1 MKKILVLGSTGMAG
15 HVITMQLCK
24 NPGCKVFNVSRK
36 NRLNGHT
43 VVIDAME
50 IDRLDDYLQEI
61 SPDVIVNCIGVLNQ
75 FAEAEKDKAVFLN
88 SYLPHYLESK
98 YKRSCTRIIHLS
110 TDCVFSGRDG
120 NYPENAF
127 RDGDK
132 FYDRTKAVGEII
144 NDKDLTIRTS
154 IIGPDMRP
162 EGIGLFNWF
171 MKSRGTIYGYTQ
183 VFWNGVT
190 TIELAKLVEMLLNS
204 DISGL
209 VHFVHKSKISKHEL
223 LTILKR
229 KFHREDIEIEE
240 FGNIS
245 LDKSLL
251 NTRED
256 FFYQVPSYAEMI
268 DEMKEWVD
276 NNKHLYPHYF
286 NKRCYI

>member
-15 HVITMQLCK
+15 HVMTMRLCK
-24 NPGCKVFNVSRK
+24 NPGFKVFNVSRK
-36 NRLNGHT
+36 SRLNEHT

-50 IDRLDDYLQEI
+50 TDRLNGYLQEI
-61 SPDVIVNCIGVLNQ
+61 SPDVIVNCIGILNQ

-98 YKRSCTRIIHLS
+98 YKETCTRIIHLS

-120 NYPENAF
+120 SYHENAF

-171 MKSRGTIYGYTQ
+171 MKSRGTICGYTQ
-183 VFWNGVT
+183 VLWNGVT
-190 TIELAKLVEMLLNS
+190 TIELAKLVEMLLSS
-204 DISGL
+204 DVSGL
-209 VHFVHKSKISKHEL
+209 LHLAHKSKISKHEL
-223 LTILKR
+223 LSILKQEFCR
-229 KFHREDIEIEE
+229 KDIEITES
-240 FGNIS
+240 GDIRQ
-245 LDKSLL
+245 DKSLL
-251 NTRED
+251 NTRKD
-256 FFYQVPSYAEMI
+256 FLYQVPSYPEMI

-286 NKRCYI
+286 